1 MCTAPLMCDAWDP
14 FSVGRAAC
22 SRLFHVVVIHESNKR
37 GEDQNFFTISPLS
50 AP

>member
-22 SRLFHVVVIHESNKR
+22 SRLFHVFVIHESNKR